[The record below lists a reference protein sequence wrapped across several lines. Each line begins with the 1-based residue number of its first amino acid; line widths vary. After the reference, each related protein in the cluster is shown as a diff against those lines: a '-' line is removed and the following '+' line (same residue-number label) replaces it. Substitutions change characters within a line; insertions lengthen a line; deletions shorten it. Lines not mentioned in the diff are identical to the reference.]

1 MLSHKEFKQRPMA
14 RELGIPHGSRVSGFV
29 TWLES
34 LGFVEKSRNLQDRT
48 NAYVVSSPVALIKFY
63 SNFRKMNEM
72 RLSIDWGKTREEMI
86 EYFKSQNA
94 VFCLTTALEHYTE
107 YVRDPAVHVY
117 VTEEFWNEMQKKEVT
132 GNVRVNL
139 YPFKPYR
146 EDNVIEK
153 NGLKVTTPLRTLID
167 LYCDDKAYAAEP
179 LIKQLW
185 P

>member
-1 MLSHKEFKQRPMA
+1 MA
-14 RELGIPHGSRVSGFV
+14 RQLGIPHGSRVSGFV

-34 LGFVEKSRNLQDRT
+34 LGFVEKNRNLQDRT
-48 NAYVVSSPVALIKFY
+48 NAYAVPSPVALIKFY

-72 RLSIDWGKTREEMI
+72 RLSIDMGNTRQEMI

-94 VFCLTTALEHYTE
+94 VFCLTTALEQYTE
-107 YVRDPAVHVY
+107 YVKDPAIHVY
-117 VTEEFWNEMQKKEVT
+117 VIDDYWNEMQKKETT

-146 EDNVIEK
+146 EDNVTEK

-185 P
+185 QR